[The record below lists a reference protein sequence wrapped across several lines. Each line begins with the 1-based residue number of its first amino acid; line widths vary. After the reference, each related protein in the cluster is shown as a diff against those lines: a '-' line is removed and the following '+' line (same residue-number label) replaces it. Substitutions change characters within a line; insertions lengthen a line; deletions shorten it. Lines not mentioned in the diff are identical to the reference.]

1 MATSAGAHTFVAQLP
16 DGYDTVL
23 GPGGAGLSAGQR
35 QRIAVARTLLRDPP
49 IVLLDEPTAGLD
61 PESEAEVLA
70 GLDALVT
77 GRTVVLFTHSLDLA
91 RVAERVV
98 VMVKGEIVDDGQPR
112 EVLDRPVPFAPSERA
127 PVRACTVRAGP
138 PHRRIPR
145 CRAWPS
151 CWTPR

>member
-1 MATSAGAHTFVAQLP
+1 M
-16 DGYDTVL
+16 L

-35 QRIAVARTLLRDPP
+35 QRIAIARTLLRDPP

-70 GLDALVT
+70 GLDQLVP
-77 GRTVVLFTHSLDLA
+77 GRTVVLFTHSIDLA

-98 VMVKGEIVDDGQPR
+98 VMVKGEVVDDGQPR
-112 EVLDRPVPFAPSERA
+112 EVLDRPVPFAPLGA
-127 PVRACTVRAGP
+127 RAGRP
-138 PHRRIPR
+138 APAVAGRPRRRIPR